1 MRVMSA
7 RELGG
12 FYETRE
18 GTADAE
24 RETGLF
30 FTSLGRVGA
39 VESEE
44 SDMERLEG
52 EEYFGAR
59 REATR
64 EDEEGDESDD
74 RVYRLGDSR
83 GVTENGETTDD
94 VARTRNGWVHR
105 SRNERERVRLPGGHV
120 GVFTLGGEYVFNR
133 RMFSRLSIGRKVGRV
148 TVGEEIARDERAR
161 EESPLDFR
169 RV

>member
-83 GVTENGETTDD
+83 GVTENGGND
-94 VARTRNGWVHR
+94 G
-105 SRNERERVRLPGGHV
+105 
-120 GVFTLGGEYVFNR
+120 
-133 RMFSRLSIGRKVGRV
+133 
-148 TVGEEIARDERAR
+148 
-161 EESPLDFR
+161 
-169 RV
+169 